1 MAILGLHVFKLNS
14 DSNKCLKNGLI
25 FYGWEYEIDNNIPLF
40 LAQME
45 HLLMN
50 ISFKGMVQK
59 LNFNM
64 ETSRHLLVHGSKVVN
79 LFHLTNPKAI
89 PIVVPKLYHNKSNR
103 A

>member
-14 DSNKCLKNGLI
+14 DPNNRFKNGLI

-40 LAQME
+40 STQME

-59 LNFNM
+59 LNLNM
-64 ETSRHLLVHGSKVVN
+64 ETSCHLLVH
-79 LFHLTNPKAI
+79 
-89 PIVVPKLYHNKSNR
+89 
-103 A
+103 